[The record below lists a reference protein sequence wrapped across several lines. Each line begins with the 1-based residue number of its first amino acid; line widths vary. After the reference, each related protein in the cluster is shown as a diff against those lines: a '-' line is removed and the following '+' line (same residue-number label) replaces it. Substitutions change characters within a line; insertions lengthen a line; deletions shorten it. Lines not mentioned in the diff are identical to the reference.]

1 MSRSRKWATGLSFF
15 VGIAI
20 QFAPIPDIWRWCITG
35 IAILGII
42 ICLLGWALSPKKGT
56 PITETA
62 SQKIR
67 SSEISGSNVA
77 SAGRDVHQ
85 HIYQP
90 FPSDSEKIADFIY
103 DGSSNNI
110 KFGFGIE
117 AKTNKPRAEV
127 HLHLRFV
134 NKGNGI
140 AHNIASDVYG
150 CWMHEEPP
158 RACLIDHIEPIA
170 GRVTPGEGRSIKLEF
185 NRYAG
190 IDGGHLT
197 LHSRKDIL
205 VMLFEITFSK
215 LPASSEVCR
224 NEPIWLTWTPQ
235 INTALCDSKQ
245 SEVQIARL
253 AIDNIRPLS

>member
-1 MSRSRKWATGLSFF
+1 MG
-15 VGIAI
+15 VIV
-20 QFAPIPDIWRWCITG
+20 
-35 IAILGII
+35 
-42 ICLLGWALSPKKGT
+42 CLIGWALSARSTIP
-56 PITETA
+56 TEIS

-67 SSEISGSNVA
+67 GSEISGSTVA

-103 DGSSNNI
+103 EGSSSNV

-117 AKTNKPRAEV
+117 AGTNKPRAKV

-140 AHNIASDVYG
+140 AHNIGANVYG
-150 CWMHEEPP
+150 CWIHEEPP
-158 RACLIDHIEPIA
+158 RALIIDHIEPIS
-170 GRVTPGEGRSIKLEF
+170 GRVTSGEGRSIKLEF

-197 LHSRKDIL
+197 LHARKDIL

-215 LPASSEVCR
+215 LPASSEVCK

-235 INTALCDSKQ
+235 VTTALCDSKQ
-245 SEVQIARL
+245 SEVQIA
-253 AIDNIRPLS
+253 